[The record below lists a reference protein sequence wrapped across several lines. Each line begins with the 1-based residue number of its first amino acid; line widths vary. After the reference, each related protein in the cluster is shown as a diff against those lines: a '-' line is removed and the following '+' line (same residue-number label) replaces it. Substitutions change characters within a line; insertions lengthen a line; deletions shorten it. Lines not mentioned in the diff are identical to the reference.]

1 MNALKGLGIALLLIG
16 AWGLVGTL
24 ELEDEIKEEQ
34 HYCEMR
40 KIWEES
46 KQIDSQFRPGW
57 PNFKPEVKCP

>member
-1 MNALKGLGIALLLIG
+1 MNALKGFAIAALLIG